1 MGDER
6 TAAGMAFLFRWLMR
20 AFLAAALLALAA
32 LGVAYYLASRSLPDY
47 NRTVTVAG
55 PDQAIEIVR
64 DRYAVPHILSK
75 TDHDAFFG
83 LGYVHAQDRLWQIM
97 LFRRTV
103 QGRLSEIFG
112 ADTVGIDTLMRQL
125 DLYGLARA
133 AVPAQTDA
141 TRAALEAYADGVNAR
156 LRVVQEKAL
165 GRGAPEFFLFTQEIA
180 PWVPAD
186 SIAVQKL
193 LALQMTDKA
202 SMETLRASLSLRL
215 PPERLRDIL
224 PDSPNAP
231 LMGLPEFSRLFPGGP
246 PPVEEAAARNPLDPL
261 NPPGFAGASNAFA
274 AMGRRAAAGQPLLA
288 SDPHLALTAPSY
300 WMLARMDLA
309 EGPVIGGSIPGIP
322 AILVG
327 RNADLG
333 WGLTA
338 SYLDDQDVYIERLDP
353 KDPTR
358 YLTPEGLRPFET
370 RPATIAV
377 KGGDPVAVTLRW
389 SRHGPVIPGDNFGA
403 AAVTPPGHVAAL
415 AWTALTP
422 EDRSVGAAIALMR
435 AHSIEAARAAARD
448 QVAPSLNLTL
458 ADRQSVALQM
468 TGMAP
473 RRQAGNTSQGRIP
486 APGWLAVNDWQ
497 GMRAFEEN
505 PYVVDPPSG
514 IVVNTNNRITDAA
527 FPDNLSFDWG
537 DTYRIIRA
545 GRLLGD
551 RQFHSRDSFVE
562 IQTDAVAEDARVLLP
577 LIARD
582 LWYSGEPAASGTE
595 DRRRQEALER
605 LANWNGEMS
614 EHTAEP
620 LIYAAWIRALKR
632 RLVQDELGPLAALV
646 PGSEPVFIE
655 RVYRNVDGA
664 AVWCDVRQTTRT
676 ETCTEMARLALDDA
690 LLELSETYGARI
702 EGWRWGDAHQAV
714 HRHQTLG
721 NVPVLRTLANIRQST
736 SGGDHTLL
744 RGQTPAAGPE
754 PYINVHAAGYRG
766 VYDFSDPDSSLYI
779 ISTGESGHILSRH
792 YDDLAALWRRGDYI
806 PMSLDPAFAR
816 AGSIGTTRLD
826 PAGGPTAA
834 VAAAVAAR

>member
-1 MGDER
+1 
-6 TAAGMAFLFRWLMR
+6 MAFLFRWLMR
-20 AFLAAALLALAA
+20 AFLASAVLAIAGLGLAW
-32 LGVAYYLASRSLPDY
+32 YLASRSLPDY
-47 NRTVTVAG
+47 DRTLALVG
-55 PDQAIEIVR
+55 PEREIEIVR

-83 LGYVHAQDRLWQIM
+83 LGYVHAQDRLWQMM

-112 ADTVGIDTLMRQL
+112 PDTIGIDTLMRQL
-125 DLYGLARA
+125 DLYGLARQ
-133 AVPAQTDA
+133 AVPVQSDA
-141 TRAALEAYADGVNAR
+141 TRAALDAYADGVNAR
-156 LRVVQEKAL
+156 LRVVQEDAL

-202 SMETLRASLSLRL
+202 AMETLRATLSLRL

-231 LMGLPEFSRLFPGGP
+231 LMGLPEFSSLFPDGP
-246 PPVEEAAARNPLDPL
+246 PPVKEATARNPLDPL
-261 NPPGFAGASNAFA
+261 QLPGFAGASNAFA
-274 AMGRRAAAGQPLLA
+274 AMGRRAAGGQPLLA
-288 SDPHLALTAPSY
+288 SDPHLGLTAPSV
-300 WMLARMDLA
+300 WMLARLDLA
-309 EGPVIGGSIPGIP
+309 EGPAIGGTIPGIP
-322 AILVG
+322 AVLVG

-353 KDPTR
+353 ADPAK
-358 YLTPEGLRPFET
+358 YLTPTGFRPFET
-370 RPATIAV
+370 RTAVIAV
-377 KGGDPVAVTLRW
+377 KGAAPVDATLRW

-403 AAVTPPGHVAAL
+403 AAITPPGHVATL
-415 AWTALTP
+415 AWTGLTAD
-422 EDRSVGAAIALMR
+422 DRSVGAAIALMR
-435 AHSIEAARAAARD
+435 AHSIEAAREASRD
-448 QVAPSLNLTL
+448 HVAPSLNLTL
-458 ADRQSVALQM
+458 ADHQSVALQM
-468 TGMAP
+468 TGVAP
-473 RRQAGNTSQGRIP
+473 RRLAGSTSQGRIP
-486 APGWLAVNDWQ
+486 SPGWLAVNDWQ

-514 IVVNTNNRITDAA
+514 IVVNTNNKITDAA

-577 LIARD
+577 LVARD
-582 LWYSGEPAASGTE
+582 LWYSGEPAAADTVE
-595 DRRRQEALER
+595 HRRQEALER
-605 LANWNGEMS
+605 LANWSGEMS

-620 LIYAAWIRALKR
+620 LIYAAWLRALKR
-632 RLVQDELGPLAALV
+632 RLIQDELGPLAAMV

-655 RVYRNVDGA
+655 RVFRNIDGA
-664 AVWCDVRQTTRT
+664 GVWCDVKQTTAV
-676 ETCTEMARLALDDA
+676 ETCTDMARLALDDA
-690 LLELSETYGARI
+690 LIEIEEVHGTRI

-736 SGGDHTLL
+736 PGGDYTLL
-744 RGQTPAAGPE
+744 RGQTTGTGPE
-754 PYINVHAAGYRG
+754 PYLNVHAAGYRG

-779 ISTGESGHILSRH
+779 IATGESGHILSRH
-792 YDDLAALWRRGDYI
+792 YDDLAAIWRRSEYI
-806 PMSLDPAFAR
+806 PMSLDPDFAR
-816 AGSIGTTRLD
+816 AGAVGITRLD
-826 PAGGPTAA
+826 PEAGA
-834 VAAAVAAR
+834 VAATTAVASGAGG

>member
-1 MGDER
+1 
-6 TAAGMAFLFRWLMR
+6 MAFLFRWLMR
-20 AFLAAALLALAA
+20 AFLAAAVLATAA
-32 LGVAYYLASRSLPDY
+32 LGLAYYLASRSLPDY
-47 NRTVTVAG
+47 DRTVVLSG
-55 PDQAIEIVR
+55 PEQEIEIVR
-64 DRYAVPHILSK
+64 DRYAVPHILSA

-83 LGYVHAQDRLWQIM
+83 LGYVHAQDRLWQMM
-97 LFRRTV
+97 LFRRTA

-112 ADTVGIDTLMRQL
+112 PDTVGIDTLMRQL
-125 DLYGLARA
+125 GIYGLSRE
-133 AVPAQTDA
+133 AVRAQTDA
-141 TRAALEAYADGVNAR
+141 TTAALEAYADGVNAR
-156 LRVVQEKAL
+156 LRVVQSEAL

-202 SMETLRASLSLRL
+202 AMETLRASLSLRL
-215 PPERLRDIL
+215 PPERLRDLL

-231 LMGLPEFSRLFPGGP
+231 LMGLPEFSRLFPDGP
-246 PPVEEAAARNPLDPL
+246 PAVKEAAARNPLDPL
-261 NPPGFAGASNAFA
+261 AAPGLAGASNAFA

-309 EGPVIGGSIPGIP
+309 DGPVIGGTIPGIP
-322 AILVG
+322 AVLVG

-338 SYLDDQDVYIERLDP
+338 SYLDDQDVYVERLDP
-353 KDPTR
+353 DDPGR
-358 YLTPEGLRPFET
+358 YLTPQGYRPFST

-377 KGGDPVAVTLRW
+377 KGADPVAFTLRW
-389 SRHGPVIPGDNFGA
+389 TRHGPVIPGDTFGA
-403 AAVTPPGHVAAL
+403 DAITPPGHVAAL
-415 AWTALTP
+415 AWTALTA
-422 EDRSVGAAIALMR
+422 EDRSTGAAIALMR
-435 AHSIEAARAAARD
+435 AHSIEAARLAARD
-448 QVAPSLNLTL
+448 HVAPSLNLTL
-458 ADRQSVALQM
+458 ADHRSIALQM
-468 TGMAP
+468 TGAAP
-473 RRQAGNTSQGRIP
+473 RRQPGNTSRGRIP

-514 IVVNTNNRITDAA
+514 IVVNTNNKITDAA

-562 IQTDAVAEDARVLLP
+562 IQTDPVAEDARVLLP
-577 LIARD
+577 LVARD
-582 LWYSGEPAASGTE
+582 LWYSGEPAAADTVE
-595 DRRRQEALER
+595 RRRQQALER

-620 LIYAAWIRALKR
+620 LIYAAWVRALKH

-664 AVWCDVRQTTRT
+664 AAWCDVHQTTAV
-676 ETCTEMARLALDDA
+676 ETCTDMARLALDDA
-690 LLELSETYGARI
+690 LLELSETYGTRI
-702 EGWRWGDAHQAV
+702 EGWRWGDAHQAL

-744 RGQTPAAGPE
+744 RGQTPAVGPE
-754 PYINVHAAGYRG
+754 PYLNVHAAGYRG
-766 VYDFSDPDSSLYI
+766 VYDFSDPDSSLYV

-792 YDDLAALWRRGDYI
+792 YDDLAAVWRRGEYI
-806 PMSLDPAFAR
+806 PMSLDPDFAR
-816 AGSIGTTRLD
+816 AGAVGVTRLE
-826 PAGGPTAA
+826 PAATAG
-834 VAAAVAAR
+834 AAAAASIAAR